1 MTDTTR
7 FWDKIAPP
15 KYATRPP
22 VGDVASY
29 EYKLKQTQAHMRP
42 DMEVL
47 EFACGTGTTALHHA
61 PHVASYR
68 AVDISPEMIR
78 IAQAKEG
85 ADQVAF
91 EVADFDAMEIAP
103 DSVDMIQAHSVLHLL
118 PDPAATIAKVHG
130 ALRPGGLFVS
140 STTCLGAAWWLKP
153 IAALGRALGKMP
165 TLSWFNEDDLRA
177 MLTTQG
183 GFEIIKDWQP
193 EGSMKAVFLVGRK
206 E

>member
-7 FWDKIAPP
+7 FWDKIAP
-15 KYATRPP
+15 KYATRP
-22 VGDVASY
+22 VGDMASY

-42 DMEVL
+42 DMKVL

-78 IAQAKEG
+78 IAQAKAG

-91 EVADFDAMEIAP
+91 EVADFDQMEIAAE
-103 DSVDMIQAHSVLHLL
+103 SLDMIQAHSVLHLL
-118 PDPAATIAKVHG
+118 PDPASTIAKVHG

-140 STTCLGAAWWLKP
+140 STTCLGAAWWLRP
-153 IAALGRALGKMP
+153 IAAVGKALGKMP
-165 TLSWFNEDDLRA
+165 TLSWFNENQLRE
-177 MLTTQG
+177 MLTIQ
-183 GFEIIKDWQP
+183 GFEIIEDWQP
-193 EGSMKAVFLVGRK
+193 KGSMKAVFLVARK
-206 E
+206 PV